1 MKRFLIKIKLS
12 DGYQANIRVT
22 AKDGD
27 AAIRRIENQ
36 PEFIKFI
43 EGREILEIEF
53 EEIPIVPISPDNYLL
68 QPSATKGWW
77 VVTDIKRNIVVK
89 FQQGKFNDTQQNTI
103 LFDDATMN
111 ELEYATAMRE
121 LGEYMNQYHREIIL

>member
-12 DGYQANIRVT
+12 DGYYANIRVT
-22 AKDGD
+22 AEDGE

-36 PEFIKFI
+36 PEFINFI
-43 EGREILEIEF
+43 EGREILEVEF
-53 EEIPIVPISPDNYLL
+53 EEIPNIPISPDNYLL

-121 LGEYMNQYHREIIL
+121 LGEYMNQYHRKIIS

>member
-1 MKRFLIKIKLS
+1 MKRFLIKIILLN
-12 DGYQANIRVT
+12 GYLANIRVT
-22 AKDGD
+22 AEDGD

-36 PEFIKFI
+36 PEFLDFI
-43 EGREILEIEF
+43 DGSEISKIEV
-53 EEIPIVPISPDNYLL
+53 EEIPLVPISPDNYLL

-89 FQQGKFNDTQQNTI
+89 FQQGKFNDSQQNTI

-121 LGEYMNQYHREIIL
+121 IGEYLFQYHKNLL

>member
-22 AKDGD
+22 AEDGD
-27 AAIRRIENQ
+27 TAIKRIENQ
-36 PEFIKFI
+36 PEFINFI

-53 EEIPIVPISPDNYLL
+53 EEIPIIPVSPDNYLL
-68 QPSATKGWW
+68 QPS
-77 VVTDIKRNIVVK
+77 
-89 FQQGKFNDTQQNTI
+89 QGKFNDTQQNTI

-121 LGEYMNQYHREIIL
+121 LGEYMNQYHREIIS

>member
-1 MKRFLIKIKLS
+1 MKRFLVKITLS
-12 DGYQANIRVT
+12 GGYQANIRVT
-22 AKDGD
+22 AENADS
-27 AAIRRIENQ
+27 AIRRIENQ
-36 PEFIKFI
+36 PEFLNFV
-43 EGREILEIEF
+43 GDREILKVEF

-77 VVTDIKRNIVVK
+77 VVTDIRRNIVVK
-89 FQQGKFNDTQQNTI
+89 FHEGDFNNTQQNTI

-121 LGEYMNQYHREIIL
+121 IGEYMHQYHKDKI

>member
-22 AKDGD
+22 AEDGD
-27 AAIRRIENQ
+27 TAIKRIENQ
-36 PEFIKFI
+36 PEFINFI

-53 EEIPIVPISPDNYLL
+53 EEIPIIPVSPDNYLL

-121 LGEYMNQYHREIIL
+121 LGEYMIQYHRKIIS

>member
-12 DGYQANIRVT
+12 DGYYANIRVT
-22 AKDGD
+22 AEDGD
-27 AAIRRIENQ
+27 AAISRIENQ
-36 PEFIKFI
+36 PEFINFI
-43 EGREILEIEF
+43 EGREILKIEF

-77 VVTDIKRNIVVK
+77 VVTDIRRNIVVK
-89 FQQGKFNDTQQNTI
+89 FHEGDFNNTQQNTI
-103 LFDDATMN
+103 LFDDANMD

-121 LGEYMNQYHREIIL
+121 IGEYMHQYHKDKI

>member
-1 MKRFLIKIKLS
+1 MKRFLIKIILLN
-12 DGYQANIRVT
+12 GYRANIRVT
-22 AKDGD
+22 AEDGD

-36 PEFIKFI
+36 PEFLDFI
-43 EGREILEIEF
+43 DGSEISKIEV
-53 EEIPIVPISPDNYLL
+53 EEIPLVPISPDNYLL

-121 LGEYMNQYHREIIL
+121 IGEYLFQYHKNLL